1 MLRGGVSVELAE
13 LVRAAGEG
21 DQVAWNSI
29 VERFSGLIWA
39 TVRAHRLSTGDGAEV
54 VQTTWL
60 RLVEHLDRIRDPER
74 LGGWLATT
82 ARRECL
88 RCLRTGG
95 RAIPVDDDSV
105 FDRAAPN
112 SGPELDAD
120 LLRDERDTGV
130 WRAFGRISDRC
141 QRLLR
146 ILTADPPPTYEDISE
161 TLAMPIGSI
170 GPTRQRCLDRLRTEL
185 VAEGIASA

>member
-1 MLRGGVSVELAE
+1 MRPGQIAT
-13 LVRAAGEG
+13 LVNAAADG
-21 DQVAWNSI
+21 DQNAWDAIVAQ
-29 VERFSGLIWA
+29 FQGLVWA
-39 TVRAHRLSTGDGAEV
+39 TVRSYRLGDTESADV
-54 VQTTWL
+54 VQTCWL
-60 RLVEHLDRIRDPER
+60 RLVENLGKLREPER

-95 RAIPVDDDSV
+95 RSIPVDDDSV
-105 FDRAAPN
+105 FDRAAGD
-112 SGPELDAD
+112 SGPELDAG
-120 LLRDERDTGV
+120 LLRDERETGV

-161 TLAMPIGSI
+161 TLEMPIGSI

>member
-1 MLRGGVSVELAE
+1 MRPGQIAT
-13 LVRAAGEG
+13 LVGAAANG
-21 DQVAWNSI
+21 DQNAWDAI
-29 VERFSGLIWA
+29 VGQFQGLVWA
-39 TVRAHRLSTGDGAEV
+39 TVRSYRLGDTESADV
-54 VQTTWL
+54 VQTCWL
-60 RLVEHLDRIRDPER
+60 RLVENLGALREPER

-88 RCLRTGG
+88 RCLRTAG
-95 RAIPVDDDSV
+95 RSIAVDDDAV
-105 FDRAAPN
+105 FDRAAPDA
-112 SGPELDAD
+112 GPELDAD
-120 LLRDERDTGV
+120 LLRGERDSGV

-146 ILTADPPPTYEDISE
+146 ILTADPPPTYEDVSE
-161 TLAMPIGSI
+161 TLEMPIGSI